1 MSAILYYSNYCNSC
15 KKMLMY
21 FSKSQIKKDIHFIPI
36 DSRVEEKG
44 KMYIVLENGQ
54 KMLFPPIITKVPA
67 LLLLHQGN
75 RVVYGDNIYKQYQ
88 QQEAILNQKAT
99 NNNMEPL
106 AFSGH
111 EMGGF
116 MSDQYCYLDLSAD
129 QLKAK
134 GSGGLRQMHNYTTL
148 DYVDKIETPP
158 DEYVPDKIGTVD
170 MGKLEA
176 QRQADVK
183 LPTQ

>member
-1 MSAILYYSNYCNSC
+1 
-15 KKMLMY
+15 MLMY
-21 FSKSQIKKDIHFIPI
+21 FSKSKIKNDIHFLPI
-36 DSRVEEKG
+36 DSRVEENG
-44 KMYIVLENGQ
+44 KTYIVLGNGQ

-129 QLKAK
+129 ELKAK
-134 GSGGLRQMHNYTTL
+134 GSGGLRQMHSYTTL

-170 MGKLEA
+170 MGQLEA
-176 QRQADVK
+176 KRQADVK
-183 LPTQ
+183 LSS